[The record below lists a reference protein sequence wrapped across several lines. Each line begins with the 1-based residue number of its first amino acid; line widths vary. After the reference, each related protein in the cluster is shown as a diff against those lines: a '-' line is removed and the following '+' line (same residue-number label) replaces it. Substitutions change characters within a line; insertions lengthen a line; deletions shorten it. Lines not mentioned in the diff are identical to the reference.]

1 MIRGMEHTC
10 SEERLSE
17 LRLPSLGKGGL
28 QGDLI
33 AAFQYSK
40 KFYRK
45 DEDKLFYRAC
55 CDATRGNSLKVKE
68 GRLD

>member
-1 MIRGMEHTC
+1 MIRGMEHVC

-17 LRLPSLGKGGL
+17 LRLPSLGKGRL
-28 QGDLI
+28 Q

-45 DEDKLFYRAC
+45 DEDRLFYRAC
-55 CDATRGNSLKVKE
+55 RDATRGSSLKVKE